1 MAEFDKTKKAIGL
14 NSIDDSLR
22 KDMFEKF
29 QSAGG
34 KIVKDKV
41 EDKDSVKKDRP
52 QPKVRQSTVSR
63 NDSDRSSSGR
73 GSSGSNSNR
82 YSGAESKQTSGK
94 SSADANLEY
103 EKEIS
108 GFGAR
113 FSIKLKCWF
122 ARVTPFGSPE
132 ITPAC
137 MGIFARDLK
146 SALMEFQL
154 AGNELLTNTS
164 ISPKITKSLD
174 QVNPIFVEILALGH
188 KLYKSK
194 EINELTDPYNSAPDT
209 AVYISRVKDPLYSIF
224 KKLYVL
230 YPYQDMFRK
239 AFILAYENLQKHE
252 GKPAMIYNS
261 RKKKILQEVDNLFGT
276 IYEKMYLVV
285 IRNENKN
292 IPMISKY
299 MENVL
304 GITLDDKPGKRKS
317 GEGLIEDSIES
328 KTSGSDKSEP
338 EEEDKESEKKPELT
352 IPKEMAYGLRLMKM
366 YNIENLRKK
375 FDPRGELASIP
386 DSDKALLTYLFFKEF
401 DDNYSFVMTTKKIDI
416 KQVHVN
422 GNRVD
427 YRQKLVDQYETA
439 RNGIDQFRIYMD
451 TFKEY
456 ASHKANPGSNY
467 IEASKKTTALE
478 TKRSQHSRNVRV
490 TAKEFMEKTRD
501 LLLILINDMKSKR
514 EIIGNMDEVMNFDSV
529 ESRKRLNKKPIKQC
543 IMESYCYSL
552 ALAERL
558 ESGDLYGGVVEL
570 NPDEMKES
578 FGIEVPDET
587 KQKAVNTKDVDDS
600 IENPPEESTKSVVT
614 NQNETPSNNSSDV
627 TSDGFDVEY

>member
-34 KIVKDKV
+34 KIVKDKPG
-41 EDKDSVKKDRP
+41 DKESPKKDRP
-52 QPKVRQSTVSR
+52 QPNVRQSTVSR
-63 NDSDRSSSGR
+63 NDSDRSGSGR
-73 GSSGSNSNR
+73 SSSSSSSNR
-82 YSGAESKQTSGK
+82 FSGADSKQAGGK
-94 SSADANLEY
+94 SNVDANLAY

-108 GFGAR
+108 SFGAR

-146 SALMEFQL
+146 SALMEFQM
-154 AGNELLTNTS
+154 AGAELLSNSS
-164 ISPKITKSLD
+164 ISSKITKSLD
-174 QVNPIFVEILALGH
+174 QVNPQFVEIIGLGH
-188 KLYKSK
+188 KLYKST
-194 EINELTDPYNSAPDT
+194 EINELTEPYNSSPDS
-209 AVYISRVKDPLYSIF
+209 AIYISRVKDPIYSIF

-239 AFILAYENLQKHE
+239 AFVLAYENLQKHE

-292 IPMISKY
+292 IPMVSKY
-299 MENVL
+299 MENIL
-304 GITLDDKPGKRKS
+304 GITIDDKPGKRKS
-317 GEGLIEDSIES
+317 GEGLNDDSFENKS
-328 KTSGSDKSEP
+328 SNPDKSDAD
-338 EEEDKESEKKPELT
+338 EEDKENEKKPEVN

-375 FDPRGELASIP
+375 FDPRGELVNIP

-451 TFKEY
+451 TFKEF

-578 FGIEVPDET
+578 FGIEVPDEN
-587 KQKAVNTKDVDDS
+587 KQKAVNTKEVDES
-600 IENPPEESTKSVVT
+600 IDNPPEESSNVGST
-614 NQNETPSNNSSDV
+614 NQTESTPSNTSDV